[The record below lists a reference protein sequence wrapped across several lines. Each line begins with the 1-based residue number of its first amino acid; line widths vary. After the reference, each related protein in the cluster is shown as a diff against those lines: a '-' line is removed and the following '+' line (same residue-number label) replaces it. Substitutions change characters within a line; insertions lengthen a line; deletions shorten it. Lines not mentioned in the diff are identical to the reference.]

1 VSILAQARQA
11 CNKNFNKIGKGGKTM
26 EQLRTWALSV
36 AMAALAGGVVWLL
49 APKGSV
55 QKALRTLI
63 AVFLL
68 CAFLSPF
75 FTRGGIRLDWILPE
89 RQDTPV
95 TPALEDTVARQL
107 KTAVE
112 EEIGGRMQAVLDTR
126 GVAGQI
132 ILDTSIWPDGSIE
145 IVTARVL
152 VPPGTDTRGLAA
164 ALGAQAGLE
173 VEILTGEQNN
183 G

>member
-1 VSILAQARQA
+1 
-11 CNKNFNKIGKGGKTM
+11 M

-36 AMAALAGGVVWLL
+36 AMAALAGGLVWLL

-63 AVFLL
+63 GVFLL

-75 FTRGGIRLDWILPE
+75 FTRADIALDWILPE
-89 RQDTPV
+89 TQSAPV
-95 TPALEDTVARQL
+95 LPALEDTLARQL

-112 EEIGGRMQAVLDTR
+112 EEIGGRIDAVLNERAIT
-126 GVAGQI
+126 GQI
-132 ILDTSIWPDGSIE
+132 SLDTSIWPDGSIE

-164 ALGAQAGLE
+164 ALKAQAGLD
-173 VEILTGEQNN
+173 VEIVVGEQSD
-183 G
+183 GQR

>member
-1 VSILAQARQA
+1 
-11 CNKNFNKIGKGGKTM
+11 M

-36 AMAALAGGVVWLL
+36 AMAALAGGLVWLL

-75 FTRGGIRLDWILPE
+75 FLRGGIDLDWILPE
-89 RQDTPV
+89 MQGSPI

-112 EEIGGRMQAVLDTR
+112 EEIAKRMQAVLDVR
-126 GVAGQI
+126 GLAGQI
-132 ILDTSIWPDGSIE
+132 TLDTSIWPDGSIE
-145 IVTARVL
+145 IVTAQVF

-164 ALGAQAGLE
+164 ALKAEAGLD
-173 VEILTGEQNN
+173 VKIATGEQNN

>member
-1 VSILAQARQA
+1 
-11 CNKNFNKIGKGGKTM
+11 M
-26 EQLRTWALSV
+26 ESLRAWALSV
-36 AMAALAGGVVWLL
+36 AMAALAGGLVWLL

-75 FTRGGIRLDWILPE
+75 FSRGGISLDWVLPDV
-89 RQDTPV
+89 QITPV

-112 EEIGGRMQAVLDTR
+112 EEIARRIDAVLAAR
-126 GVAGQI
+126 HIAGQI
-132 ILDTSIWPDGSIE
+132 SLDTSILPDGSIE
-145 IVTARVL
+145 IVTAQVL
-152 VPPGTDTRGLAA
+152 VPPGSDTRGLASA
-164 ALGAQAGLE
+164 IKME
-173 VEILTGEQNN
+173 TEVDVEIITGEKN
-183 G
+183 GT

>member
-1 VSILAQARQA
+1 MQ
-11 CNKNFNKIGKGGKTM
+11 T
-26 EQLRTWALSV
+26 LRTWALSI
-36 AMAALAGGVVWLL
+36 AMAALAGGLVWLL
-49 APKGSV
+49 APKGGV
-55 QKALRTLI
+55 QKALRTLV

-75 FTRGGIRLDWILPE
+75 FMRGGVNLDWILPE
-89 RQDTPV
+89 IQETPV

-112 EEIGGRMQAVLDTR
+112 EELAKRIHGVLGAR

-132 ILDTSIWPDGSIE
+132 SLDTSILPDGSIE

-152 VPPGTDTRGLAA
+152 LPPGADARGLAA
-164 ALGAQAGLE
+164 AIKAETELD
-173 VEILTGEQNN
+173 VEITTGE
-183 G
+183 

>member
-1 VSILAQARQA
+1 
-11 CNKNFNKIGKGGKTM
+11 M

-36 AMAALAGGVVWLL
+36 AMAALAGGLMWLL

-55 QKALRTLI
+55 QKALRALI

-75 FTRGGIRLDWILPE
+75 FMRGGINLDWILPDI
-89 RQDTPV
+89 QSTPV
-95 TPALEDTVARQL
+95 TPALEDTVSRQL

-112 EEIGGRMQAVLDTR
+112 EEIAGRIQAVLGER
-126 GVAGQI
+126 SLAGQI
-132 ILDTSIWPDGSIE
+132 SLDTSIWPDGSIE
-145 IVTARVL
+145 IVKAQVL

-164 ALGAQAGLE
+164 ALKAQAGLD
-173 VEILTGEQNN
+173 VEIVTGEQSN

>member
-1 VSILAQARQA
+1 
-11 CNKNFNKIGKGGKTM
+11 M
-26 EQLRTWALSV
+26 ETLRAWALSV
-36 AMAALAGGVVWLL
+36 AMAALAGGLVWLL

-75 FTRGGIRLDWILPE
+75 FTRGGIELDWILPE
-89 RQDTPV
+89 IPDSPTI
-95 TPALEDTVARQL
+95 PALEDTVNKQL

-112 EEIGGRMQAVLDTR
+112 EENAGRVRVVLDER
-126 GVAGQI
+126 NLVGQI
-132 ILDTSIWPDGSIE
+132 SLDTSIWPDGSIE

-152 VPPGTDTRGLAA
+152 VPPGTDTRGLAQ
-164 ALGAQAGLE
+164 ALKTQTELD
-173 VEILTGEQNN
+173 VEIAVGE
-183 G
+183 

>member
-1 VSILAQARQA
+1 MSS
-11 CNKNFNKIGKGGKTM
+11 
-26 EQLRTWALSV
+26 LRAWALSL
-36 AMAALAGGVVWLL
+36 AMAALAGGLVWLL

-55 QKALRTLI
+55 QKALRALI

-75 FTRGGIRLDWILPE
+75 FARGGIHLDWVLPDM
-89 RQDTPV
+89 QAAPV
-95 TPALEDTVARQL
+95 TPALEDTVSRQL

-112 EEIGGRMQAVLDTR
+112 EEIAKRMQAVLEER
-126 GVAGQI
+126 GLAGQI
-132 ILDTSIWPDGSIE
+132 SLDTSIWADGSIE

-164 ALGAQAGLE
+164 AIKTQAGLDVE
-173 VEILTGEQNN
+173 VLTGEQKNE
-183 G
+183 

>member
-1 VSILAQARQA
+1 MSTFRS
-11 CNKNFNKIGKGGKTM
+11 
-26 EQLRTWALSV
+26 WALSV

-55 QKALRTLI
+55 QKALRALI

-68 CAFLSPF
+68 CAFLMPF
-75 FTRGGIRLDWILPE
+75 FTRGGLNFDWILPDIQSAPE
-89 RQDTPV
+89 I
-95 TPALEDTVARQL
+95 PALEETVARQL

-112 EEIGGRMQAVLDTR
+112 EEIAKRIDAVLSARDI
-126 GVAGQI
+126 AGQI
-132 ILDTSIWPDGSIE
+132 SLDTSIWPDGSIE

-152 VPPGTDTRGLAA
+152 VPPGTDARGLAA
-164 ALGAQAGLE
+164 AIKAQTELD
-173 VEILTGEQNN
+173 VEILTGEQSD

>member
-1 VSILAQARQA
+1 
-11 CNKNFNKIGKGGKTM
+11 M

-68 CAFLSPF
+68 CAFLTPF
-75 FTRGGIRLDWILPE
+75 FTRADINLDWILP
-89 RQDTPV
+89 DTRRSPE

-112 EEIGGRMQAVLDTR
+112 EEIAKRINAVLSGR
-126 GVAGQI
+126 GAAGQI
-132 ILDTSIWPDGSIE
+132 SLDTSILPDGSIE
-145 IVTARVL
+145 IVTARVAVL
-152 VPPGTDTRGLAA
+152 PGTDTRGLAA
-164 ALGAQAGLE
+164 AIKAQAGLD
-173 VEILTGEQNN
+173 VQVVTGEQSD